1 MIVDITNACD
11 SRCSWKRGDVRYTL
25 YRVFLSDP
33 DRGSD
38 LELAIWQFFDVLLL
52 VFLGMV
58 RSELSCNTAVRPQG
72 LPNPYIF

>member
-1 MIVDITNACD
+1 MIVDITNVCD
-11 SRCSWKRGDVRYTL
+11 SRCSWKRGDVRCTL

-58 RSELSCNTAVRPQG
+58 RSEFIDEL
-72 LPNPYIF
+72 